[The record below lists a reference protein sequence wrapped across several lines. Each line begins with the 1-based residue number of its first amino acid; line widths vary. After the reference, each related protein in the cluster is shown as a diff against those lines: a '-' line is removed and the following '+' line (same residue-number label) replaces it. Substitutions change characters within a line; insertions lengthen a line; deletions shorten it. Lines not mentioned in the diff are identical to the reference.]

1 MFGSDALD
9 IIAEHPE
16 QLTAIRGLNEE
27 KANAIHQE
35 FRRQF
40 GAREVVT

>member
-27 KANAIHQE
+27 KANASSGIPPANLL
-35 FRRQF
+35 R
-40 GAREVVT
+40 GKW